1 MEIFLNDCSFHEQ
14 YFERAKLE
22 TGFRI
27 FAGTLNVLQD
37 ISVDYTLFREPHLPY
52 RAFRAEILTASMNRI
67 TDHSLTRL
75 LFEILNRTNV
85 ANWRENPIHSPV
97 DSFVCGNLDVRDT
110 SLAELAERKLRRGD
124 LVAALINFPGSR
136 YQSKLQLDVIKNEAS
151 TSQLSCVEHKS
162 QLAAWLKDTLNLGVS
177 DYDYD

>member
-1 MEIFLNDCSFHEQ
+1 
-14 YFERAKLE
+14 
-22 TGFRI
+22 
-27 FAGTLNVLQD
+27 
-37 ISVDYTLFREPHLPY
+37 
-52 RAFRAEILTASMNRI
+52 MNRI

-177 DYDYD
+177 DYDYDSNEPPKDQETVLRDVTRFRGAGLFEQGRKVHLEIDTKHYWYVDNLHSGRAAHLEVF